1 MGNGPHFQSHEGI
14 NHQSKQISPSQRLLL
29 HKPAVVLRASAGQN
43 VGVGM
48 GRKLRGHR
56 GAERVVDDVM
66 ATRLLSRLGHTL
78 QGGWDGGRDS
88 RQNSHDND
96 IGDTNAQDD
105 LADQVQKNQQLQVR
119 VSSSHQPDQVQILS
133 VQQAGIPALWETVS
147 IMSALLS
154 CCED

>member
-1 MGNGPHFQSHEGI
+1 MGNGPHFRSHEGI

-56 GAERVVDDVM
+56 GAERAVDDVM

-105 LADQVQKNQQLQVR
+105 LADQGTEKPAVTSQGFLFPSAR
-119 VSSSHQPDQVQILS
+119 SSSNPICATGWDTCSLGDGFHNVCF
-133 VQQAGIPALWETVS
+133 AE
-147 IMSALLS
+147 LL
-154 CCED
+154 